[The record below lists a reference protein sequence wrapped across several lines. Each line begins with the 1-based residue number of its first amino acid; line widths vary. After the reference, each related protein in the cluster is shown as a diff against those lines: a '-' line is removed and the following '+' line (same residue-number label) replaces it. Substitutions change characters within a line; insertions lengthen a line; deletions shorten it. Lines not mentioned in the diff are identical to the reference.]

1 MTRTGWLKSFAVLLP
16 AALCLAAFGACGGGG
31 EPEDAPVAAPPPKEE
46 PSEPAPERAEPEP
59 VRRRPAPPATGG
71 LQVSGTAGAIVF
83 LDGREIGT
91 VPGAWEEMDAGE
103 YPLRV
108 EKQGF
113 HPFEATV
120 TIRGGRVRSV
130 AAELAERLGSIRVES
145 DVPAAMVFLDRAFK
159 GNTPVTIESVRPGS
173 YTLTVSAEG
182 YEVDTRRVEVERT
195 MVPVRV
201 ELGERVDRLEARVPV
216 THKHR
221 FGSCRGELEAT
232 AAGFRYRT
240 EHKDR
245 FELDFANVERFEL
258 DYLENN
264 LRLKVRGGRTYNFES
279 PTEDLD
285 GLFVFHRDVTAFRE
299 SGSIAPGHN

>member
-16 AALCLAAFGACGGGG
+16 AALCLAVFGACGGGG

-120 TIRGGRVRSV
+120 TIRGGRVP
-130 AAELAERLGSIRVES
+130 LG
-145 DVPAAMVFLDRAFK
+145 
-159 GNTPVTIESVRPGS
+159 
-173 YTLTVSAEG
+173 
-182 YEVDTRRVEVERT
+182 
-195 MVPVRV
+195 
-201 ELGERVDRLEARVPV
+201 
-216 THKHR
+216 
-221 FGSCRGELEAT
+221 
-232 AAGFRYRT
+232 
-240 EHKDR
+240 
-245 FELDFANVERFEL
+245 
-258 DYLENN
+258 
-264 LRLKVRGGRTYNFES
+264 GGRTRRKAGGPSGWRAMCPQRWSFS
-279 PTEDLD
+279 
-285 GLFVFHRDVTAFRE
+285 TAPSR
-299 SGSIAPGHN
+299 GTRR